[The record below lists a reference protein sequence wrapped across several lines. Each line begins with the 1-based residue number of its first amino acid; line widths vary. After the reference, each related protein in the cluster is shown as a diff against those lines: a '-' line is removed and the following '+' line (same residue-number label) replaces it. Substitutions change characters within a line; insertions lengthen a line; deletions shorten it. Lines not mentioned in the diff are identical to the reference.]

1 VSTLRYST
9 SGAKLAL
16 AALVAGSFALL
27 IPVAA
32 SAAPAKAAQ
41 VEARGATAKKAEP
54 RKADVKAAPRS
65 AAKGKAQA
73 GPGSNEA
80 PEVSGLPGEPQ
91 YTSALAPAEE
101 ADNCVRQRR
110 RLFVEGEGWIV
121 RRVAICP

>member
-1 VSTLRYST
+1 MSTLRYST

-41 VEARGATAKKAEP
+41 VEARAKSKASP
-54 RKADVKAAPRS
+54 KAAS
-65 AAKGKAQA
+65 NGKVQ
-73 GPGSNEA
+73 PGSG
-80 PEVSGLPGEPQ
+80 PPGASRAAELANEPQ
-91 YTSALAPAEE
+91 YTSARAEPE
-101 ADNCVRQRR
+101 ETDNCVRQRR
-110 RLFVEGEGWIV
+110 RLFVAGEGWIV